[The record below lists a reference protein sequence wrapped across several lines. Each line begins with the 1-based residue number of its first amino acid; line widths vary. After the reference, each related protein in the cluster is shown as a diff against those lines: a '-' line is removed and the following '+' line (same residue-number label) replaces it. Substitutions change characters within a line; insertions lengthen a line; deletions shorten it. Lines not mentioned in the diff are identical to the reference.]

1 MKIFITADL
10 EGVSGVTHPEHT
22 MWDGRR
28 HHEARRWLTDDVN
41 AAVEG
46 AVEMGATEVLVCDG
60 HSSARNLL
68 ISDLHPAAMVMFGRS
83 GRRLGQM
90 EGIDASFAAVFQIGF
105 HARVGTPST
114 LNHTTNSGV
123 LTASTINGRPVGELD
138 INAGIA
144 GEFGVPVAMAS
155 GDAAAMAEIRETC
168 PWVETAVVKWPV
180 GMYAAKVMA
189 PAREQELI
197 REAVRRALGRLAE
210 MRPFRFESPVTVE
223 LAFKDTALA
232 DAAYLMPG
240 TERTSPFAVAYT
252 APDIGEAYRAHLVM
266 IALAAREQW
275 QTVP

>member
-1 MKIFITADL
+1 MKIFITTDL
-10 EGVSGVTHPEHT
+10 EGVSGVVHPEHT

-28 HHEARRWLTDDVN
+28 HHEARQWLTDDVN
-41 AAVEG
+41 AAIEA

-68 ISDLHPAAMVMFGRS
+68 VGQLHPAAMLMFGRS

-123 LTASTINGRPVGELD
+123 LTHSTINGRAVGELD
-138 INAGIA
+138 LNAAIA

-155 GDAAAMAEIRETC
+155 GDAAAMAEMKDLC
-168 PWVETAVVKWPV
+168 PWAETAVVKWPV
-180 GMYAAKVMA
+180 GMYAAKIMA
-189 PAREQELI
+189 PVKEQAVI
-197 REAVRRALGRLAE
+197 RDAVRRALARLDE
-210 MRPFRFESPVTVE
+210 MQPVTFDKPTTIE
-223 LAFKDTALA
+223 LGFKDTALA
-232 DAAYLMPG
+232 DAAALMPG
-240 TERTSPFAVAYT
+240 AVRTSNFAVAFT
-252 APDIGEAYRAHLVM
+252 GQDIFEAYRAHLVM
-266 IALAAREQW
+266 ITLATREQW